1 MLLLE
6 EYKELIERDS
16 KEISFLWKIV
26 QISGYFL
33 SAISG
38 YCSSIIFYI
47 FWEDIFGGRCPLW
60 AHVYALSTRTVIN
73 SNNDDEQNETNIEL
87 QNWLNNIAVRYDYEK
102 NCEIYFYMSLF
113 SCIFGIMWIAMFS
126 VYGKGGY
133 DIKVIHSSWR
143 IVIPAFIFNFVFT
156 TVTSFTTYDLQKGY
170 EKFTFDMQKVFSE
183 LTKSNKLSKDMICNI
198 LQSYVE
204 MYDVHGYNICN
215 VFFII
220 QILGWTIAGSW
231 IFNLML
237 LVIRILL
244 ITDFRI
250 LRVRVYEIPYNS
262 IIPSL
267 ANDKNNIK
275 TEPSES
281 EKKKKD

>member
-26 QISGYFL
+26 QIFGYFL

-60 AHVYALSTRTVIN
+60 AQVYALSTKTVIK
-73 SNNDDEQNETNIEL
+73 SNNDDEQNETIININL
-87 QNWLNNIAVRYDYEK
+87 QNWLNYIAVRYDYEK
-102 NCEIYFYMSLF
+102 N
-113 SCIFGIMWIAMFS
+113 
-126 VYGKGGY
+126 
-133 DIKVIHSSWR
+133 
-143 IVIPAFIFNFVFT
+143 FI
-156 TVTSFTTYDLQKGY
+156 SFTTYDLQKGY

-183 LTKSNKLSKDMICNI
+183 LTKSNKLSQDMICNI

>member
-126 VYGKGGY
+126 VY
-133 DIKVIHSSWR
+133 
-143 IVIPAFIFNFVFT
+143 
-156 TVTSFTTYDLQKGY
+156 VTSFTTYDLQKGY